1 MKQQIMYTFVNV
13 QIIVNRNIKL
23 NNNIYFMAYLTVP
36 LLQSKPKS
44 VF

>member
-23 NNNIYFMAYLTVP
+23 NNNIYFMAYLTLP
-36 LLQSKPKS
+36 LLQS
-44 VF
+44 